1 MPRKTGSACAACRKA
16 HRSEAECASGVCAA
30 STARAERCQ
39 SCRRARRS
47 AAECK
52 QRHPADLAAAQAG
65 AEASQDCR
73 GLEGTDGAARSGD
86 GIMASPN
93 KEMQK
98 DAGEECTTVRRKK
111 GARCAACR
119 QAHRSEE
126 QCTEGAS
133 AARSDPCEACRTGRR
148 TAAECA
154 VRHSHVFAAAQSFR
168 GREAADVARSGGR
181 GMPTQLIQTVTDS
194 AQLGE
199 GSVGNHE
206 NETAQKVP
214 TRLSLDRRICNVLG
228 DGCGL
233 APDIVLLSKIA
244 MWAQGSGEIGQKYG
258 LFLPPHPWED
268 LEGISSLGTDI
279 KLGSMQKAALN
290 AVAGK
295 LKIKSPAS

>member
-30 STARAERCQ
+30 SAARAERCQ

-86 GIMASPN
+86 EIMASPN

-126 QCTEGAS
+126 QCAEGA
-133 AARSDPCEACRTGRR
+133 
-148 TAAECA
+148 CA
-154 VRHSHVFAAAQSFR
+154 
-168 GREAADVARSGGR
+168 GRSGPCVLALTAPIFSFSADPPGALW
-181 GMPTQLIQTVTDS
+181 GLLALVMVPDEVQLCSSSS
-194 AQLGE
+194 ALC
-199 GSVGNHE
+199 SVLCAHIPG
-206 NETAQKVP
+206 
-214 TRLSLDRRICNVLG
+214 
-228 DGCGL
+228 
-233 APDIVLLSKIA
+233 
-244 MWAQGSGEIGQKYG
+244 
-258 LFLPPHPWED
+258 
-268 LEGISSLGTDI
+268 
-279 KLGSMQKAALN
+279 
-290 AVAGK
+290 
-295 LKIKSPAS
+295 